1 MMTKAGT
8 GRRGRFRSAIL
19 LLAALA
25 LGAIGLGAGGISVG
39 LIRGDDGGDGLAAP
53 AGVTAADGEPTGTV
67 IVRWDTVDDAAFY
80 RIGWVALDDIAA
92 AQAAGREWLDAFI
105 FADISGAWAT
115 EYAVP
120 GVTPGRRYA
129 FIVASVGRRFGAGR
143 WSEWAYLTPAVESGV
158 SCPADGGGGPTPP
171 AVGGAGTA
179 TPTPA
184 AAAPTPTPA
193 LAPTPTPTPA
203 PTPTLTPA
211 EAAALERAA
220 LAALYRATDGDN
232 WDVDGHNWLS
242 DKPLGE
248 WRGVTTD
255 SNGSVI
261 SLVNIGSDGMAGPTS
276 PFSVPH
282 SVLTGNVPAELGSL
296 ANLRALN
303 LSDNE
308 LTGAIP
314 AELGRLANL
323 QSLDLSGN
331 QLTGGVPAELGN
343 IPNLHFLYLGG
354 NQLTG
359 CLPEGLRDV
368 PHNDLMALRLPFCGR

>member
-1 MMTKAGT
+1 M
-8 GRRGRFRSAIL
+8 
-19 LLAALA
+19 
-25 LGAIGLGAGGISVG
+25 
-39 LIRGDDGGDGLAAP
+39 
-53 AGVTAADGEPTGTV
+53 GTV
-67 IVRWDTVDDAAFY
+67 IVRWTAVDDAAFY

-105 FADISGAWAT
+105 FADISGAGAT

-129 FIVASVGRRFGAGR
+129 FIVASVGRRFGAGS
-143 WSEWAYLTPAVESGV
+143 WSEWAYLTPAVEPGV
-158 SCPADGGGGPTPP
+158 SCPADGGRGPTPP
-171 AVGGAGTA
+171 AIGGTGTPTA
-179 TPTPA
+179 TPTP
-184 AAAPTPTPA
+184 TPT
-193 LAPTPTPTPA
+193 LAPTPTLMPT

-211 EAAALERAA
+211 DAAALERAA
-220 LAALYRATDGDN
+220 LAALYQATDGDN
-232 WDVDGHNWLS
+232 WGVDDHNWLS

-261 SLVNIGSDGMAGPTS
+261 SLVNIGSDGIAGPAA

-282 SVLTGNVPAELGSL
+282 SVLTGNVPAGLGSL
-296 ANLRALN
+296 ANLRALD

-308 LTGAIP
+308 LTGGIP
-314 AELGRLANL
+314 AELGRLASL

-331 QLTGGVPAELGN
+331 QLTGGIPAELGN

-368 PHNDLMALRLPFCGR
+368 PHNDLIALRLPFCGR

>member
-1 MMTKAGT
+1 MLTKAGT

-53 AGVTAADGEPTGTV
+53 AGVTAADGDATGTV

-92 AQAAGREWLDAFI
+92 AQAAGREWLDAYI
-105 FADISGAWAT
+105 FADISGAGAT

-120 GVTPGRRYA
+120 GVTPGRQYA

-171 AVGGAGTA
+171 AVGGAGTPTA
-179 TPTPA
+179 TPTP
-184 AAAPTPTPA
+184 TPT
-193 LAPTPTPTPA
+193 LAPTPTLMPT

-220 LAALYRATDGDN
+220 LAALYHATDGDN

-261 SLVNIGSDGMAGPTS
+261 SLGNIFVNIDCGPTS
-276 PFSVPH
+276 PFITSDCY
-282 SVLTGNVPAELGSL
+282 SRIVLTGNVPAELGSL
-296 ANLRALN
+296 ANLRTLN
-303 LSDNE
+303 LKGHE
-308 LTGAIP
+308 LTGGIP

-331 QLTGGVPAELGN
+331 QLTGEIPAELGN

-368 PHNDLMALRLPFCGR
+368 PHNDLIALRLTFCGR